1 MALNARRSARPKRDP
16 HARSFAERWSAR
28 PRARLVPTS
37 EFPTSMAWSDRDL
50 RTTVERLAAASE
62 QQLEWLTPLGP
73 LPSLDE
79 LALEFDDEFGRV
91 REAIAADS
99 ASSLVA
105 LDAQLLRMSGAENAE
120 LWRPEALEGP
130 DCRWPRWLPQPPP
143 SEVRWGSA

>member
-1 MALNARRSARPKRDP
+1 LVSEATREVGADVRIPYVDGVVRSG
-16 HARSFAERWSAR
+16 
-28 PRARLVPTS
+28 S
-37 EFPTSMAWSDRDL
+37 EDNGR
-50 RTTVERLAAASE
+50 E
-62 QQLEWLTPLGP
+62 G
-73 LPSLDE
+73 DE
-79 LALEFDDEFGRV
+79 LALEFDDEFWRV